1 MKQRLKL
8 TFVIVMAAFLFA
20 LLPGA
25 VSAQEHDDDDHDDD
39 VLIRING
46 DVTIAEGD
54 AVDSLVVINADAT
67 IDGTVH
73 DNVLVIHGNAI
84 VNGTVEDRLTVID
97 GDIDL
102 RDGAHVKDVNSI
114 SGDLNRASGAQV
126 TGDIHERD
134 RFAFSPWAA
143 AAFSVWFWF
152 AMTVIFIVA
161 AIVFAAVGGRQ
172 LTRAALAMTGQ
183 VVSTIVGGVFLWIAL
198 PILAVVLM
206 LTVVGI
212 LLGVAVLLFL
222 LPILFLLGYIVAATR
237 LGLAITGRMNR
248 AYGEKPLLAAV
259 LGVIILQIIGLVP
272 FIGWLIVAIAGLW
285 GGAALAYT
293 AFAAAGGKSFDS
305 TTPAPSQPA

>member
-25 VSAQEHDDDDHDDD
+25 VSAQEHDDDGHDDD

-46 DVTIAEGD
+46 DVTIAED
-54 AVDSLVVINADAT
+54 EAVDSLVVINADAT

-114 SGDLNRASGAQV
+114 SGDLNRAVGAQV

-143 AAFSVWFWF
+143 AALSIWFWF

-198 PILAVVLM
+198 PILAVVVM

-248 AYGEKPLLAAV
+248 AYGEKPLLPAV